1 MSSLDLAVIGN
12 CMSAALIDRRAQ
24 IVWGCFPRID
34 GDPRLLCP
42 AGRGGGPVTESMRSV
57 AFSPSSW
64 KA

>member
-24 IVWGCFPRID
+24 TVWGCFPRID
-34 GDPRLLCP
+34 GDPVFWALLDGEEVGNGKH
-42 AGRGGGPVTESMRSV
+42 AKR